1 MVSKAKIRKIAK
13 IYYIL
18 KATNGETQA
27 RIKKMIE
34 KRKRTTT
41 GSLWAPSF
49 FSCRKQIYVK
59 LCTALEGEQ
68 GDMVQGYQVPT
79 IIFIKKQ

>member
-1 MVSKAKIRKIAK
+1 MVFKAKIRKIAK
-13 IYYIL
+13 IYYVL

-41 GSLWAPSF
+41 GRIWVSSF
-49 FSCRKQIYVK
+49 FSCRKQNYVK
-59 LCTALEGEQ
+59 FCTALEGEPLS
-68 GDMVQGYQVPT
+68 MVGGC
-79 IIFIKKQ
+79 

>member
-1 MVSKAKIRKIAK
+1 MVFKAKIRKIAK
-13 IYYIL
+13 IYYVL

-41 GSLWAPSF
+41 GQFWAPSF
-49 FSCRKQIYVK
+49 FSCRKQNYVK
-59 LCTALEGEQ
+59 FCTALEGEP
-68 GDMVQGYQVPT
+68 MVVVAGVLT
-79 IIFIKKQ
+79 IILIKK

>member
-1 MVSKAKIRKIAK
+1 MVFKTKIRKIAK
-13 IYYIL
+13 IYYVL

-41 GSLWAPSF
+41 LPPVELIVLQLQEA
-49 FSCRKQIYVK
+49 K
-59 LCTALEGEQ
+59 LC
-68 GDMVQGYQVPT
+68 
-79 IIFIKKQ
+79 

>member
-1 MVSKAKIRKIAK
+1 MVFKAKIRKIAK
-13 IYYIL
+13 IYYVL

-41 GSLWAPSF
+41 PTIWVSSF
-49 FSCRKQIYVK
+49 FSCRKQNFVK
-59 LCTALEGEQ
+59 FCTALEGER
-68 GDMVQGYQVPT
+68 MVVVGAC
-79 IIFIKKQ
+79 

>member
-1 MVSKAKIRKIAK
+1 MVFKAKIRKTIK
-13 IYYIL
+13 IYYVL

-41 GSLWAPSF
+41 TPLWVSSF
-49 FSCRKQIYVK
+49 FSCRKQVYVK

-68 GDMVQGYQVPT
+68 GATVQGFQ
-79 IIFIKKQ
+79 Q

>member
-1 MVSKAKIRKIAK
+1 MVFKAKIRKIAK
-13 IYYIL
+13 IYYVL

-41 GSLWAPSF
+41 GRIWAPSF
-49 FSCRKQIYVK
+49 FSCRKQNYVK
-59 LCTALEGEQ
+59 FCTALERERGATPKQ
-68 GDMVQGYQVPT
+68 YQ
-79 IIFIKKQ
+79 Q

>member
-1 MVSKAKIRKIAK
+1 MVFKAKIRKIAK
-13 IYYIL
+13 IYYVL

-41 GSLWAPSF
+41 GTLWVTSF

-59 LCTALEGEQ
+59 FCTALEGEPLS
-68 GDMVQGYQVPT
+68 MVGGC
-79 IIFIKKQ
+79 